1 MFTNSKLAKS
11 VKLACAFGAAST
23 IGFTGAVNA
32 QETEE
37 AADAVEKIEV
47 TGSRIRRTDIEGAN
61 PVTVMSRVDIEKFGV
76 TSIGDVLQAIPSA
89 GSAINT
95 NNNNGGNGTT
105 TINIR
110 GIGSNRTL
118 VLVNGKRWAPG
129 LGGSVDLNNI
139 PAAIIERIEV
149 LKDGASAVYGSDAIA
164 GVVNIITR
172 QDFEGVQA
180 SGYVG
185 QWDEGDGN
193 KEQWDI
199 GFGTANDKGNVYF
212 NISYV
217 EEEPT
222 LAGDREISAVP
233 VFGTPA
239 GFGGSS
245 APPQGRFHVFDQNP
259 NFDPLDEESPQF
271 LSNNNEGNG
280 NGGLAP
286 WVEPTSRF
294 NFAPFN
300 YLSTPQERT
309 NIYTQA
315 RYELTD
321 NVSVNVTGFYGNRK
335 SEQALAP
342 TPLFI
347 GTAFGDTGFTL
358 AANHPFNPFNRR
370 ITTEAS
376 YYTNPE
382 LTPDY
387 EDLNLDPTLY
397 DPNASEM
404 FLFGR
409 RMMEA
414 GFRSFKQNVD
424 QFQFNGGFDGVF
436 EFADREFFWD
446 VNYTYAD
453 ITQNTSTDGLL
464 NMDRVAQAIGDPANC
479 TGDCVPLNLFGG
491 APEVIGEGSITQ
503 EMLDYITFTAQD
515 ELNSSLESYSA
526 NISGEVLELPAGYL
540 AFAAGY
546 EKRWQSGY
554 DQPDAIIAAGI
565 TSGNARLPTS
575 GAFSVEEAYL
585 ELAVPL
591 LSDMPGVEQLDLELA
606 TRYSDYSNFGDTTNS
621 KVGLK
626 WRINDDLLVRG
637 TWSEAFRAPSLTELF
652 SGNSDAFPPLVDPC
666 NGGAAAN
673 PNLPGCAGIPASYQQ
688 PNSQIRITTG
698 GNANLQAEEAE
709 SFTYGFVYS
718 PEAVEGLSITF
729 DVFDIEVDGAVSSVG
744 AQTIL
749 NACAETGETLCSLIT
764 RGAGGNVVDLF
775 NGQINL
781 GGQTTSGFDYN
792 VAYNFETEYGDFR
805 VNWDGTYIDE
815 RSLIV
820 VDPVSGTSQTF
831 NDAGQ
836 AGDRD
841 VVPRLRTNLSLTW
854 NYDDFTANWLMRYI
868 GNTTEQCNLGTNAQ
882 SNQLE
887 QELCSDPSAEVGG
900 DSFNE
905 LEAMAYHDVSLGY
918 AVNDN
923 LRITVGVNNLF
934 DTDPEV
940 SYSTFANSFD
950 PSMYEIPGQ
959 FFYSR
964 VNVTF

>member
-1 MFTNSKLAKS
+1 
-11 VKLACAFGAAST
+11 
-23 IGFTGAVNA
+23 
-32 QETEE
+32 
-37 AADAVEKIEV
+37 
-47 TGSRIRRTDIEGAN
+47 
-61 PVTVMSRVDIEKFGV
+61 
-76 TSIGDVLQAIPSA
+76 
-89 GSAINT
+89 NT

-233 VFGTPA
+233 TFGTPE

-245 APPQGRFHVFDQNP
+245 APPQGRFFTFDQ
-259 NFDPLDEESPQF
+259 D
-271 LSNNNEGNG
+271 GNAFSQQGDG
-280 NGGLAP
+280 NGGLEP

-358 AANHPFNPFNRR
+358 SADNPFSPYDFDV
-370 ITTEAS
+370 TT
-376 YYTNPE
+376 
-382 LTPDY
+382 DQ
-387 EDLNLDPTLY
+387 DVLDA
-397 DPNASEM
+397 DPNAREM

-453 ITQNTSTDGLL
+453 ITQNTSTEGLL
-464 NMDRVAQAIGDPANC
+464 NMDRVARAIGDPANC

-526 NISGEVLELPAGYL
+526 NISGEVMELPAGYL

-652 SGNSDAFPPLVDPC
+652 SGNSDAFPPLTDPC

-729 DVFDIEVDGAVSSVG
+729 DVFDIEVDNAVSSVG

-764 RGAGGNVVDLF
+764 RGSGGNVVDLF

-792 VAYNFETEYGDFR
+792 VAYN
-805 VNWDGTYIDE
+805 
-815 RSLIV
+815 
-820 VDPVSGTSQTF
+820 
-831 NDAGQ
+831 
-836 AGDRD
+836 
-841 VVPRLRTNLSLTW
+841 
-854 NYDDFTANWLMRYI
+854 
-868 GNTTEQCNLGTNAQ
+868 
-882 SNQLE
+882 
-887 QELCSDPSAEVGG
+887 
-900 DSFNE
+900 
-905 LEAMAYHDVSLGY
+905 
-918 AVNDN
+918 
-923 LRITVGVNNLF
+923 
-934 DTDPEV
+934 
-940 SYSTFANSFD
+940 
-950 PSMYEIPGQ
+950 
-959 FFYSR
+959 
-964 VNVTF
+964 

>member
-61 PVTVMSRVDIEKFGV
+61 PVTVMSRVDIEKFGI

-129 LGGSVDLNNI
+129 LTGSVDLNNI
-139 PAAIIERIEV
+139 PASIIERIEV
-149 LKDGASAVYGSDAIA
+149 LKDGASAVYGSDAVA

-172 QDFEGVQA
+172 QDFEGVHA
-180 SGYVG
+180 SGYIG
-185 QWDEGDGN
+185 QYDEGDGN

-199 GFGTANDKGNVYF
+199 GFGTSNDKGNVYF

-233 VFGTPA
+233 TFGTPE

-245 APPQGRFHVFDQNP
+245 APPQGRFWTFDQADNG
-259 NFDPLDEESPQF
+259 F
-271 LSNNNEGNG
+271 NEQGDG
-280 NGGLAP
+280 NGGLEP
-286 WVEPTSRF
+286 WVEPDSRF

-321 NVSVNVTGFYGNRK
+321 NLSVNVTGFYGNRK

-358 AANHPFNPFNRR
+358 SADNPFSPYDFDV
-370 ITTEAS
+370 TT
-376 YYTNPE
+376 
-382 LTPDY
+382 DQ
-387 EDLNLDPTLY
+387 DVLDA
-397 DPNASEM
+397 DPNAREM

-424 QFQFNGGFDGVF
+424 QFQFNGGFEGVI

-446 VNYTYAD
+446 ANYTYAD

-479 TGDCVPLNLFGG
+479 TGECTPLNLFGG
-491 APEVIGEGSITQ
+491 APNVIGEGTITQ

-526 NISGEVLELPAGYL
+526 NISGELLELPAGYL
-540 AFAAGY
+540 AFASGY

-565 TSGNARLPTS
+565 TSGNARQPTS
-575 GAFSVEEAYL
+575 GAFSVEEVYL

-621 KVGLK
+621 KIGLK

-637 TWSEAFRAPSLTELF
+637 TWSEAFRAPSLDELF
-652 SGNSDAFPPLVDPC
+652 SGNSDSFAPLTDPC
-666 NGGAAAN
+666 NGGAAGN
-673 PNLPGCAGIPASYQQ
+673 PELPGCAGIPASYEQ
-688 PNSQIRITTG
+688 PNTQIRTTVG
-698 GNANLQAEEAE
+698 GNANLEAEEAE

-729 DVFDIEVDGAVSSVG
+729 DIFDIEVDNAVSSVG

-749 NACAETGETLCSLIT
+749 NACAQTGVNLCSLIE

-775 NGQINL
+775 NGQVNL

-805 VNWDGTYIDE
+805 VNWDGTYVDE
-815 RSLIV
+815 RTTIV
-820 VDPVSGTSQTF
+820 VDPVTNTSTEF
-831 NDAGQ
+831 NDAGL

-841 VVPRLRTNLSLTW
+841 VVPRLRTNLAVTW
-854 NYDDFTANWLMRYI
+854 AYDDWTANWLVRFI
-868 GNTTEQCNLGTNAQ
+868 GHTTEECSIDGDTLDQQ
-882 SNQLE
+882 
-887 QELCSDPSAEVGG
+887 LCSDPSEELGG

-905 LEAMAYHDVSLGY
+905 LEDMAYHDVSLGY

-923 LRITVGVNNLF
+923 LRITLGVNNLF

-964 VNVTF
+964 VNLNF

>member
-23 IGFTGAVNA
+23 IAFTGAVNA
-32 QETEE
+32 QETDE

-180 SGYVG
+180 SGYIG

-245 APPQGRFHVFDQNP
+245 APPQGRFFTFDQA
-259 NFDPLDEESPQF
+259 
-271 LSNNNEGNG
+271 GNAFSQQG
-280 NGGLAP
+280 DSNGGLEP

-321 NVSVNVTGFYGNRK
+321 NISVNVTGFYGNRK

-342 TPLFI
+342 TPLFL
-347 GTAFGDTGFTL
+347 GTAFAEDATL
-358 AANHPFNPFNRR
+358 AANNPFNPYGV
-370 ITTEAS
+370 TVT
-376 YYTNPE
+376 TNPSI
-382 LTPDY
+382 LTDPNSEGY
-387 EDLNLDPTLY
+387 ADLDLDPSLY
-397 DPNASEM
+397 DPNALEM

-424 QFQFNGGFDGVF
+424 QFQFNGGFEGVF

-464 NMDRVAQAIGDPANC
+464 NMDRVRSALGDPANC
-479 TGDCVPLNLFGG
+479 TGGCVPLNLFGG
-491 APEVIGEGSITQ
+491 APEVIGEGTITQ

-515 ELNSSLESYSA
+515 ELNSALESYSA
-526 NISGEVLELPAGYL
+526 NISGEVFELPAGYL

-652 SGNSDAFPPLVDPC
+652 SGNSDSFPPLTDPC
-666 NGGAAAN
+666 NGGAAGN
-673 PNLPGCAGIPASYQQ
+673 PNLPGCAGIPASYVQ
-688 PNSQIRITTG
+688 PNSQIRITVG

-718 PEAVEGLSITF
+718 PAQIEGLSITF
-729 DVFDIEVDGAVSSVG
+729 DVFDIEVDNAVSSVG

-764 RGAGGNVVDLF
+764 RGSGGNVVDLF

-820 VDPVSGTSQTF
+820 VDPVSGTSETF

-854 NYDDFTANWLMRYI
+854 NYDDWTANWLMRYI
-868 GNTTEQCNLGTNAQ
+868 GNTTELCQIDGGELDQ
-882 SNQLE
+882 Q
-887 QELCSDPSAEVGG
+887 LCSDPVDPAAEEGN
-900 DSFNE
+900 SFNE

>member
-61 PVTVMSRVDIEKFGV
+61 PVTVMSRVDIEKFGI

-129 LGGSVDLNNI
+129 LTGSVDLNNI
-139 PAAIIERIEV
+139 PASIIERIEV
-149 LKDGASAVYGSDAIA
+149 LKDGASAVYGSDAVA

-172 QDFEGVQA
+172 QDFEGVHA
-180 SGYVG
+180 SGYIG
-185 QWDEGDGN
+185 QYDEGDGN

-199 GFGTANDKGNVYF
+199 GFGTSNDKGNVYF

-233 VFGTPA
+233 TFGTPE

-245 APPQGRFHVFDQNP
+245 APPQGRFWTFDQADNG
-259 NFDPLDEESPQF
+259 F
-271 LSNNNEGNG
+271 NEQGDG
-280 NGGLAP
+280 NGGLEP
-286 WVEPTSRF
+286 WVEPDSRF

-321 NVSVNVTGFYGNRK
+321 NLSVNVTGFYGNRK

-358 AANHPFNPFNRR
+358 SADNPFSPYDFDV
-370 ITTEAS
+370 TT
-376 YYTNPE
+376 
-382 LTPDY
+382 DQ
-387 EDLNLDPTLY
+387 DVLDA
-397 DPNASEM
+397 DPNAREM

-424 QFQFNGGFDGVF
+424 QFQFNGGFEGVI

-446 VNYTYAD
+446 ANYTYAD

-479 TGDCVPLNLFGG
+479 TGECTPLNLFGG
-491 APEVIGEGSITQ
+491 APNVIGEGTITQ

-526 NISGEVLELPAGYL
+526 NISGELLELPAGYL
-540 AFAAGY
+540 AFASGY

-565 TSGNARLPTS
+565 TSGNARQPTS
-575 GAFSVEEAYL
+575 GAFSVEEVYL

-621 KVGLK
+621 KIGLK

-637 TWSEAFRAPSLTELF
+637 TWSEAFRAPSLDELF
-652 SGNSDAFPPLVDPC
+652 SGNSDSFAPLTDPC
-666 NGGAAAN
+666 NGGAAGN
-673 PNLPGCAGIPASYQQ
+673 PELPGCAGIPASYEQ
-688 PNSQIRITTG
+688 PNTQIRTTVG
-698 GNANLQAEEAE
+698 GNANLEAEEAE

-729 DVFDIEVDGAVSSVG
+729 DIFDIEVDNAVSSVG

-749 NACAETGETLCSLIT
+749 NACAQTGVNLCSLIE

-775 NGQINL
+775 NGQVNL

-805 VNWDGTYIDE
+805 VNWDGTYVDE
-815 RSLIV
+815 RTTIV
-820 VDPVSGTSQTF
+820 VDPVTNTSTEF
-831 NDAGQ
+831 NDAGL

-841 VVPRLRTNLSLTW
+841 VVPRLRTNLAVTW
-854 NYDDFTANWLMRYI
+854 AYDDWTANWLVRFI
-868 GNTTEQCNLGTNAQ
+868 GHTTEECSIDGDTLDQQ
-882 SNQLE
+882 
-887 QELCSDPSAEVGG
+887 LCSDPSDELGG

-905 LEAMAYHDVSLGY
+905 LEDMAYHDVSLGY

-923 LRITVGVNNLF
+923 LRITLGVNNLF

-959 FFYSR
+959 FFYTR
-964 VNVTF
+964 VNLNF

>member
-23 IGFTGAVNA
+23 IAFTGAVNA

-233 VFGTPA
+233 TFGTPE

-245 APPQGRFHVFDQNP
+245 APPQGRFFTFDQ
-259 NFDPLDEESPQF
+259 D
-271 LSNNNEGNG
+271 GNAFSQQGDG
-280 NGGLAP
+280 NGGLEP

-358 AANHPFNPFNRR
+358 SADNPFSPYDFDV
-370 ITTEAS
+370 TT
-376 YYTNPE
+376 
-382 LTPDY
+382 DQ
-387 EDLNLDPTLY
+387 DVLDA
-397 DPNASEM
+397 DPNAREM

-453 ITQNTSTDGLL
+453 ITQNTSTEGLL
-464 NMDRVAQAIGDPANC
+464 NMDRVARAIGDPANC

-526 NISGEVLELPAGYL
+526 NISGEVMELPAGYL

-652 SGNSDAFPPLVDPC
+652 SGNSDAFPPLTDPC

-729 DVFDIEVDGAVSSVG
+729 DVFDIEVDNAVSSVG

-764 RGAGGNVVDLF
+764 RGSGGNVVDLF

-820 VDPVSGTSQTF
+820 VDPVSGTSETF

-854 NYDDFTANWLMRYI
+854 NYDDWTANWLMRYI
-868 GNTTEQCNLGTNAQ
+868 GNTTELCQIDGGELDQ
-882 SNQLE
+882 Q
-887 QELCSDPSAEVGG
+887 LCSDPVDPAAEEGN
-900 DSFNE
+900 SFNE

>member
-11 VKLACAFGAAST
+11 VKLACAFGAASS

-61 PVTVMSRVDIEKFGV
+61 PVTVMSRVDIEKFGI

-139 PAAIIERIEV
+139 PASIIERIEV

-172 QDFEGVQA
+172 QDFEGVHA

-185 QWDEGDGN
+185 QYDEGDGN

-199 GFGTANDKGNVYF
+199 GFGTSNDKGNVYF

-233 VFGTPA
+233 TFGTPE

-245 APPQGRFHVFDQNP
+245 APPQGRFWTFDQADNG
-259 NFDPLDEESPQF
+259 F
-271 LSNNNEGNG
+271 NEQGDG
-280 NGGLAP
+280 NGGLEP
-286 WVEPTSRF
+286 WVEPDSRF

-321 NVSVNVTGFYGNRK
+321 NLSVNVTGFYGNRK

-358 AANHPFNPFNRR
+358 SADNPFSPYDFDV
-370 ITTEAS
+370 TTDQSVLDA
-376 YYTNPE
+376 
-382 LTPDY
+382 
-387 EDLNLDPTLY
+387 DPT
-397 DPNASEM
+397 AREM

-424 QFQFNGGFDGVF
+424 QFQFNGGFDGVI

-446 VNYTYAD
+446 ATYTYAD

-464 NMDRVAQAIGDPANC
+464 NMSRVAQAIGDPANC
-479 TGDCVPLNLFGG
+479 TGDCTPLNLFGG
-491 APEVIGEGSITQ
+491 APNVIGEGTITQ

-526 NISGEVLELPAGYL
+526 NISGEILELPAGYL

-565 TSGNARLPTS
+565 TSGNARQPTS
-575 GAFSVEEAYL
+575 GAFDVEEVYL

-621 KVGLK
+621 KIGLK
-626 WRINDDLLVRG
+626 WRINEDLLVRG
-637 TWSEAFRAPSLTELF
+637 TWSEAFRAPSLDELF
-652 SGNSDAFPPLVDPC
+652 SGNSDSFAPLTDPC
-666 NGGAAAN
+666 NGGAAGN
-673 PNLPGCAGIPASYQQ
+673 PDLPGCAGIPASYEQ
-688 PNSQIRITTG
+688 PNTQIRTTVG
-698 GNANLQAEEAE
+698 GNADLEAEEAE

-729 DVFDIEVDGAVSSVG
+729 DIFDIEVDNAVSSVG

-749 NACAETGETLCSLIT
+749 NACAQTGVNLCSLVE

-775 NGQINL
+775 NGQVNL
-781 GGQTTSGFDYN
+781 GGQRTSGFDYN

-805 VNWDGTYIDE
+805 INWDGTYVDE
-815 RSLIV
+815 RTTIV
-820 VDPVSGTSQTF
+820 IDPVTNTSTEF
-831 NDAGQ
+831 NDAGL

-841 VVPRLRTNLSLTW
+841 VVPRLRTNLAVTW
-854 NYDDFTANWLMRYI
+854 AYDDWTANWLVRFI
-868 GNTTEQCNLGTNAQ
+868 GHTTEECSIDGDTLDQQ
-882 SNQLE
+882 
-887 QELCSDPSAEVGG
+887 LCSDPSEELGG

-905 LEAMAYHDVSLGY
+905 LEDMAYHDVSLGY

-923 LRITVGVNNLF
+923 LRITLGVNNLF

-964 VNVTF
+964 VNLNF

>member
-1 MFTNSKLAKS
+1 MTL
-11 VKLACAFGAAST
+11 T
-23 IGFTGAVNA
+23 
-32 QETEE
+32 
-37 AADAVEKIEV
+37 
-47 TGSRIRRTDIEGAN
+47 
-61 PVTVMSRVDIEKFGV
+61 
-76 TSIGDVLQAIPSA
+76 TSQHRS
-89 GSAINT
+89 
-95 NNNNGGNGTT
+95 
-105 TINIR
+105 
-110 GIGSNRTL
+110 
-118 VLVNGKRWAPG
+118 
-129 LGGSVDLNNI
+129 
-139 PAAIIERIEV
+139 IERIEV

-180 SGYVG
+180 SGYIG

-233 VFGTPA
+233 TFGTPE

-245 APPQGRFHVFDQNP
+245 APPQGRFWTFDQADNG
-259 NFDPLDEESPQF
+259 F
-271 LSNNNEGNG
+271 NEQGDG
-280 NGGLAP
+280 NGGLEP
-286 WVEPTSRF
+286 WVEPDSRF

-321 NVSVNVTGFYGNRK
+321 NLSVNVTGFYGNRK

-358 AANHPFNPFNRR
+358 SADNPFSPYDFDV
-370 ITTEAS
+370 TT
-376 YYTNPE
+376 
-382 LTPDY
+382 DQ
-387 EDLNLDPTLY
+387 DVLDA
-397 DPNASEM
+397 DPNAREM

-424 QFQFNGGFDGVF
+424 QFQFNGGFEGVI

-446 VNYTYAD
+446 ANYTYAD

-479 TGDCVPLNLFGG
+479 TGECTPLNLFGG
-491 APEVIGEGSITQ
+491 APNVIGEGTITQ

-526 NISGEVLELPAGYL
+526 NISGELLELPAGYL
-540 AFAAGY
+540 AFASGY

-565 TSGNARLPTS
+565 TSGNARQPTS
-575 GAFSVEEAYL
+575 GAFSVEEVYL

-621 KVGLK
+621 KIGLK

-637 TWSEAFRAPSLTELF
+637 TWSEAFRAPSLDELF
-652 SGNSDAFPPLVDPC
+652 SGNSDSFAPLTDPC
-666 NGGAAAN
+666 NGGAAGN
-673 PNLPGCAGIPASYQQ
+673 PELPGCAGIPANYEQ
-688 PNSQIRITTG
+688 PNTQIRTTVG
-698 GNANLQAEEAE
+698 GNANLEAEEAE

-729 DVFDIEVDGAVSSVG
+729 DIFDIEVDNAVSSVG

-749 NACAETGETLCSLIT
+749 NACAQTGVNLCSLIE

-775 NGQINL
+775 NGQVNL

-805 VNWDGTYIDE
+805 INWDGTYVDE
-815 RSLIV
+815 RTTIV
-820 VDPVSGTSQTF
+820 IDPITNTSTEF
-831 NDAGQ
+831 NDAGL

-841 VVPRLRTNLSLTW
+841 VVPRLRTNLAVTW
-854 NYDDFTANWLMRYI
+854 AYDDWTANWLVRFI
-868 GNTTEQCNLGTNAQ
+868 GHTTEECSIDGDTLDQQ
-882 SNQLE
+882 
-887 QELCSDPSAEVGG
+887 LCSDPSEELGG

-905 LEAMAYHDVSLGY
+905 LEDMAYHDVSLGY

-923 LRITVGVNNLF
+923 LRITLGVNNLF

-959 FFYSR
+959 FFYTR
-964 VNVTF
+964 VNLNF

>member
-233 VFGTPA
+233 TFGTPA

-245 APPQGRFHVFDQNP
+245 APPQGRFFTFDQ
-259 NFDPLDEESPQF
+259 D
-271 LSNNNEGNG
+271 GNAFSQQGDG
-280 NGGLAP
+280 NGGLEP

-321 NVSVNVTGFYGNRK
+321 NVSINVTGFYGNRK

-358 AANHPFNPFNRR
+358 SADNPFSPYDFDV
-370 ITTEAS
+370 TTDQDVLDA
-376 YYTNPE
+376 
-382 LTPDY
+382 
-387 EDLNLDPTLY
+387 DPT
-397 DPNASEM
+397 AREM

-453 ITQNTSTDGLL
+453 ITQNTSTEGLL
-464 NMDRVAQAIGDPANC
+464 NMDRVARAIGDPANC

-491 APEVIGEGSITQ
+491 APEVIGEGTITQ

-526 NISGEVLELPAGYL
+526 NISGEVMELPAGYL

-652 SGNSDAFPPLVDPC
+652 SGNSDAFPPLTDPC

-673 PNLPGCAGIPASYQQ
+673 PNLPGCAGIPATYTQ

-729 DVFDIEVDGAVSSVG
+729 DVFDIEVDNAVSSVG

-764 RGAGGNVVDLF
+764 RGSGGNVVDLF

-820 VDPVSGTSQTF
+820 VDPVSGTSETF

-854 NYDDFTANWLMRYI
+854 NYDDWTANWLMRYI
-868 GNTTEQCNLGTNAQ
+868 GNTTELCQIDGGELDQ
-882 SNQLE
+882 Q
-887 QELCSDPSAEVGG
+887 LCSDPVDPAAEEGN
-900 DSFNE
+900 SFNE

>member
-61 PVTVMSRVDIEKFGV
+61 PVTVMSRVDIEKFGI

-129 LGGSVDLNNI
+129 LTGSVDLNNI
-139 PAAIIERIEV
+139 PASIIERIEV

-172 QDFEGVQA
+172 QDFEGVHA

-185 QWDEGDGN
+185 QYDEGDGN

-199 GFGTANDKGNVYF
+199 GFGTSNDKGNVYF
-212 NISYV
+212 NLSYV

-222 LAGDREISAVP
+222 LAGDRAISAVP
-233 VFGTPA
+233 TFGTPE

-245 APPQGRFHVFDQNP
+245 APPQGRFFTFDQDGNA
-259 NFDPLDEESPQF
+259 F
-271 LSNNNEGNG
+271 NEQGDS
-280 NGGLAP
+280 NGGLEP

-321 NVSVNVTGFYGNRK
+321 NLSVNVTGFYGNRK

-358 AANHPFNPFNRR
+358 SADNPFSPYDFDV
-370 ITTEAS
+370 TT
-376 YYTNPE
+376 
-382 LTPDY
+382 DQ
-387 EDLNLDPTLY
+387 DVLDA
-397 DPNASEM
+397 DPNAREM
-404 FLFGR
+404 FLVGR

-424 QFQFNGGFDGVF
+424 QFQFNGGFEGVI

-446 VNYTYAD
+446 ANYTYAD

-464 NMDRVAQAIGDPANC
+464 NMDRVAQAIGDPADC
-479 TGDCVPLNLFGG
+479 TGECTPLNLFGG
-491 APEVIGEGSITQ
+491 APNVIGEGTITQ

-526 NISGEVLELPAGYL
+526 NISGELLELPAGYL
-540 AFAAGY
+540 AFASGY

-565 TSGNARLPTS
+565 TSGNARQPTS
-575 GAFSVEEAYL
+575 GAFSVEEVYL

-621 KVGLK
+621 KIGLK
-626 WRINDDLLVRG
+626 WRINEDLLVRG
-637 TWSEAFRAPSLTELF
+637 TWSEAFRAPSLDELF
-652 SGNSDAFPPLVDPC
+652 SGNSDSFAPLTDPC

-673 PNLPGCAGIPASYQQ
+673 PDLPGCAGIPASYEQ
-688 PNSQIRITTG
+688 PNTQIRTTVG
-698 GNANLQAEEAE
+698 GNANLEAEEAE

-729 DVFDIEVDGAVSSVG
+729 DIFDIEVDNAVSSVG

-749 NACAETGETLCSLIT
+749 NACAQTGVNLCSLIE

-775 NGQINL
+775 NGQVNL

-805 VNWDGTYIDE
+805 VNWDGTYVDE
-815 RSLIV
+815 RTTIV
-820 VDPVSGTSQTF
+820 VDPVTNTTTEF
-831 NDAGQ
+831 NDAGL

-841 VVPRLRTNLSLTW
+841 VVPRLRTNLAVTW
-854 NYDDFTANWLMRYI
+854 AYDDWTANWLVRFI
-868 GNTTEQCNLGTNAQ
+868 GHTTEECSIDGDTLDQQ
-882 SNQLE
+882 
-887 QELCSDPSAEVGG
+887 LCSDPSDELGG

-905 LEAMAYHDVSLGY
+905 LEDMAYHDVSLGY

-923 LRITVGVNNLF
+923 LRITLGVNNLF

-964 VNVTF
+964 VNLNF

>member
-11 VKLACAFGAAST
+11 VKLACAFGAASS

-32 QETEE
+32 QETGE

-139 PAAIIERIEV
+139 PASIIERIEV
-149 LKDGASAVYGSDAIA
+149 LKDGASAVYGSDAVA

-172 QDFEGVQA
+172 QDFEGVHA
-180 SGYVG
+180 SGYMG
-185 QWDEGDGN
+185 QYDEGDGN

-199 GFGTANDKGNVYF
+199 GFGTSNDKGNVYF

-233 VFGTPA
+233 TYGTPE

-245 APPQGRFHVFDQNP
+245 APPQGRFWTFDQADNGF
-259 NFDPLDEESPQF
+259 NES
-271 LSNNNEGNG
+271 GDG
-280 NGGLAP
+280 NGGLEP
-286 WVEPTSRF
+286 WVEPDSRF

-321 NVSVNVTGFYGNRK
+321 NLSVNITGFYGNRK

-347 GTAFGDTGFTL
+347 GTAYGDTGFTL
-358 AANHPFNPFNRR
+358 SADNPFSPYDVDV
-370 ITTEAS
+370 TTDQS
-376 YYTNPE
+376 V
-382 LTPDY
+382 LD
-387 EDLNLDPTLY
+387 DDPT
-397 DPNASEM
+397 AREM

-424 QFQFNGGFDGVF
+424 QFQFNGGFDGVI

-446 VNYTYAD
+446 ANYTYAD

-464 NMDRVAQAIGDPANC
+464 NMSRVAQAIGDPANC
-479 TGDCVPLNLFGG
+479 TGDCTPLNLFGG
-491 APEVIGEGSITQ
+491 APNVLGEGTITQ

-526 NISGEVLELPAGYL
+526 NISGEILELPAGYL

-565 TSGNARLPTS
+565 TSGNARQPTS
-575 GAFSVEEAYL
+575 GAFDVEEVYL

-621 KVGLK
+621 KIGLK

-637 TWSEAFRAPSLTELF
+637 TWSEAFRAPSIDELF
-652 SGNSDAFPPLVDPC
+652 SGNSDSFAPLTDPC
-666 NGGAAAN
+666 NGGAAGN
-673 PNLPGCAGIPASYQQ
+673 PDLPGCAGIPASYEQ
-688 PNSQIRITTG
+688 PNTQIRTTVG
-698 GNANLQAEEAE
+698 GNADLEAEEAE

-729 DVFDIEVDGAVSSVG
+729 DIFDIEVDNAVSSVG

-749 NACAETGETLCSLIT
+749 NACAQTGVNLCSLIE

-775 NGQINL
+775 NGQVNL

-792 VAYNFETEYGDFR
+792 VVYNFETEYGDFR
-805 VNWDGTYIDE
+805 INWDGTYVDE
-815 RSLIV
+815 RTTIV
-820 VDPVSGTSQTF
+820 IDPVTNTSTEF
-831 NDAGQ
+831 NDAGL

-841 VVPRLRTNLSLTW
+841 VVPRLRTNLAVTW
-854 NYDDFTANWLMRYI
+854 AYDDWTANWLVRFI
-868 GNTTEQCNLGTNAQ
+868 GHTTEECSIDGDTLDQQ
-882 SNQLE
+882 
-887 QELCSDPSAEVGG
+887 LCSDPSEELGG

-905 LEAMAYHDVSLGY
+905 LEDMAYHDVSLGY

-923 LRITVGVNNLF
+923 LRITLGVNNLL

-959 FFYSR
+959 FFYTR
-964 VNVTF
+964 VNLNF

>member
-180 SGYVG
+180 SGYIG

-245 APPQGRFHVFDQNP
+245 APPQGRFFTFDQA
-259 NFDPLDEESPQF
+259 
-271 LSNNNEGNG
+271 GNGFSQQGDG
-280 NGGLAP
+280 NGGLEP

-342 TPLFI
+342 TPLFL
-347 GTAFGDTGFTL
+347 GTAFAENATL
-358 AANHPFNPFNRR
+358 AANHPFNPYGVTV
-370 ITTEAS
+370 TTDPSILTDPAS
-376 YYTNPE
+376 EGYA
-382 LTPDY
+382 
-387 EDLNLDPTLY
+387 DLGLDSSLY
-397 DPNASEM
+397 DPNAREM

-464 NMDRVAQAIGDPANC
+464 NMDRVRSALGDPANC

-491 APEVIGEGSITQ
+491 APEVIGEGTITQ

-526 NISGEVLELPAGYL
+526 NISGEVFELPAGYL

-652 SGNSDAFPPLVDPC
+652 SGNSDSFPPLTDPC
-666 NGGAAAN
+666 NGGAAGN
-673 PNLPGCAGIPASYQQ
+673 PNLPGCAGIPASYVQ
-688 PNSQIRITTG
+688 PNSQIRITVG

-718 PEAVEGLSITF
+718 PAQIEGLSITF
-729 DVFDIEVDGAVSSVG
+729 DVFDIEVDNAVSSVG

-764 RGAGGNVVDLF
+764 RGSGGNVVDLF

-820 VDPVSGTSQTF
+820 VDPVSGTSETF

-854 NYDDFTANWLMRYI
+854 NYDDWTANWLMRYI
-868 GNTTEQCNLGTNAQ
+868 GNTTELCQIDGGALDQ
-882 SNQLE
+882 Q
-887 QELCSDPSAEVGG
+887 LCSDPVDPTADEG